1 MIPISK
7 DKRLEYKDEE
17 TGITYLFKPLVGSI
31 EIIANEVRDE
41 FQKID
46 AKKPDM
52 KEVARLASK
61 LVDLVLVGW
70 KIPKNKEKD
79 YGEFPTD
86 EKPSEM
92 FSSTDLINMMYAIQK
107 VNGLTKDEKK
117 N

>member
-7 DKRLEYKDEE
+7 DKRFEYKDED
-17 TGITYLFKPLVGSI
+17 TGIVYLIKPLVGST

-41 FQKID
+41 FQRID
-46 AKKPDM
+46 AQKPDM

-70 KIPKNKEKD
+70 RIPTDKETE
-79 YGEFPTD
+79 YGEFPID
-86 EKPSEM
+86 GKPSEM
-92 FSSTDLINMMYAIQK
+92 FTSTDLISMMFAIQK